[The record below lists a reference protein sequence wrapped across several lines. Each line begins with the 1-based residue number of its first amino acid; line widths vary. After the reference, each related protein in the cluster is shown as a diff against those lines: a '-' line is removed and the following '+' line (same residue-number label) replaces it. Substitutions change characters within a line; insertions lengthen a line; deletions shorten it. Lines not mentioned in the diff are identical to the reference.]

1 MSDDETRPNDPAAP
15 VAPAA
20 AETPAYAMPVPPPG
34 YPAYAASAER
44 PRFADQVMG
53 MRGVIA
59 VALACLLIGGLSGFI
74 LGHAAGSDDGRFGG
88 GPMFLQQR
96 GALPQNPYGF
106 PQDPNGVPGQQ
117 QGQGQGGR

>member
-1 MSDDETRPNDPAAP
+1 
-15 VAPAA
+15 
-20 AETPAYAMPVPPPG
+20 
-34 YPAYAASAER
+34 
-44 PRFADQVMG
+44 
-53 MRGVIA
+53 
-59 VALACLLIGGLSGFI
+59 LIGGLSGFI